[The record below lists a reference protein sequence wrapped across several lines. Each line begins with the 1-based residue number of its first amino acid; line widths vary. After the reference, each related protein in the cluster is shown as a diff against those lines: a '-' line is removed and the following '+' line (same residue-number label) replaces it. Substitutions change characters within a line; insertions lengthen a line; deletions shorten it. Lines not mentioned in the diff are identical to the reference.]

1 MLTLWQIH
9 LWSRHWR
16 QACDE
21 KTLSGASHEERRLNS
36 CYSLQRERCG
46 GSHLIKYTVMVEV
59 TMLLL
64 EISSKSA
71 RSELLYFSVSRLS
84 KRVVSAHL
92 MNRYRCSCCQRIKIS
107 SGILFPP
114 VVDVFRCPWDGES
127 LFRLRTCF
135 KIEMHFEKL
144 RMQQLKIYLSVAFN
158 SKTIFDVSIKC
169 RISNYWK

>member
-1 MLTLWQIH
+1 MLALWQIH
-9 LWSRHWR
+9 LRSRHR
-16 QACDE
+16 LQACDE

-59 TMLLL
+59 TMPLL
-64 EISSKSA
+64 EISRKPA

-84 KRVVSAHL
+84 KRLVSAHL
-92 MNRYRCSCCQRIKIS
+92 MNRYGGSCCQRIKIS

-114 VVDVFRCPWDGES
+114 VVDVCRCPWDGES

-135 KIEMHFEKL
+135 KIEMRFEKL
-144 RMQQLKIYLSVAFN
+144 SMQQLKNYLSVALTVKLFLM
-158 SKTIFDVSIKC
+158 SV
-169 RISNYWK
+169 